1 LDGFSPEDLAE
12 ETIMAFFA
20 SKNTLGWDESKGDL
34 AAFLCGVLRNKFL
47 DRVRR
52 HRRRDGGS
60 LDDSGF
66 VERFPERASQE
77 SPVHRA
83 LEIKEWIAN
92 LKSKLRGDK
101 ELEDL
106 INVIGSINGDH
117 NINQELAA
125 ELGTTVDDIVNRR
138 KRLKRLLAQRG
149 NK

>member
-1 LDGFSPEDLAE
+1 
-12 ETIMAFFA
+12 MAFFA
-20 SKNTLGWDESKGDL
+20 SEGALGWDESKGDV
-34 AAFLCGVLRNKFL
+34 AAFLCGVLRNNFL

-52 HRRRDGGS
+52 YRRRDGGS
-60 LDDSGF
+60 VDDSTF
-66 VERFPERASQE
+66 VKRFPERASRE

-83 LEIKEWIAN
+83 LEIKEWIAS
-92 LKSKLRGDK
+92 LKNNLRGDK

-106 INVIGSINGDH
+106 INAIGSTNGDH

-138 KRLKRLLAQRG
+138 KRLKRLLGQRG